1 MHTPLLIAQLTDP
14 HLGTGPAFLG
24 GRIDTERALQR
35 AVNHVAAMQPR
46 PDLVL
51 LTGDMTE
58 HGRPEEYARVAAAL
72 APLDMPI
79 YAVPGNHDDSQTACA
94 ALSTYMPVA
103 HDAPTGR
110 CCYHVQ
116 LKGLHCVALD
126 TSVPGHAHGELGA
139 LQLAWLARTLQAC
152 SGQPV
157 LLFMHHPPLP
167 SGIEVMDACSLLVG
181 SQQLAAL
188 IRQHAQVQGV
198 LCGHLHRAVQMQFAG
213 VPVHVAPSVAH
224 QIALDLQ
231 PGAALHAQLE
241 PPQISLHR
249 WTSLHGLCTHSSYV
263 EPHGPAIAF

>member
-1 MHTPLLIAQLTDP
+1 MHSPLLIAQLTDP

-24 GRIDTERALQR
+24 GRIDTERAFQR
-35 AVNHVAAMQPR
+35 AVTHVAALQPR

-58 HGRPEEYARVAAAL
+58 HGRPDEYARVAAAL

-79 YAVPGNHDDSQTACA
+79 YAVPGNHDDSHTACT
-94 ALSTYMPVA
+94 ALPAYMPVA
-103 HDAPTGR
+103 QDAPAGR
-110 CCYHVQ
+110 CCYHIQ

-126 TSVPGHAHGELGA
+126 TSVSGHAHGVLDTP
-139 LQLAWLARTLQAC
+139 QLAWLANTLQAC
-152 SGQPV
+152 SGLPV

-167 SGIEVMDACSLLVG
+167 SGIEAMDACSLLVG
-181 SQQLAAL
+181 SEQLAAL
-188 IRQHAQVQGV
+188 IRQHARVQGI

-231 PGAALHAQLE
+231 PGASLHAQLE

-249 WTSLHGLCTHSSYV
+249 WTPLYGLCTHLSYV
-263 EPHGPAIAF
+263 EPYGPAIAF